1 MGAGAVGC
9 FVGGKLAARVE
20 HVTFVGRR
28 AHGITLAGLDE
39 PTVVVPDVD
48 MRMEASAL
56 AGCDVV
62 LVAVKSGQT
71 EDAGRELA
79 SVIPRDALVVSLQN
93 GIRNAERLRAAMPE
107 HTVAGAI
114 VEFNVVAD
122 GDVFRRGTTG
132 GLVLEMVEHRA
143 FDGFVSAVRA
153 TGLALDVA
161 RDFRAKQWT
170 KLVINLSNALGA
182 LCDRPTRA
190 MLFDP
195 ELRAVLRAVVV
206 EALDVLS
213 AAEVPLARIGRLPV
227 RAFPVLLGMP
237 TPLFGLLA
245 RAQLRVD
252 PEARS
257 SMWQDL
263 SRGRLTEIEEL
274 NGEIVRLAR
283 SIDRRAPWN
292 AHLVKL
298 VHAAEG
304 KGPPGHGA
312 AALRPGTASV

>member
-9 FVGGKLAARVE
+9 FVGGKLAAHVE

-48 MRMEASAL
+48 MRTEAAAL
-56 AGCDVV
+56 AGSDVV

-71 EDAGRELA
+71 EATGRELA
-79 SVIPRDALVVSLQN
+79 TVIPRDALVVSLQN
-93 GIRNAERLRAAMPE
+93 GIRNAERLRESMPE
-107 HTVAGAI
+107 HTVAGGI
-114 VEFNVVAD
+114 VEFNVVAED
-122 GDVFRRGTTG
+122 GVFRRGTTG
-132 GLVLEMVEHRA
+132 GLVVEEVEHRA
-143 FDGFVSAVRA
+143 FDGLVAALRA
-153 TGLALDVA
+153 TGLSLDVA

-195 ELRAVLRAVVV
+195 ALRAVLRAVVM
-206 EALDVLS
+206 EALDVL
-213 AAEVPLARIGRLPV
+213 AAAKVPLARIGRLPV
-227 RAFPVLLGMP
+227 RAFPVLLGLP
-237 TPLFGLLA
+237 TPLFALLA

-252 PEARS
+252 PAARS

-283 SIDRRAPWN
+283 SIDRRAPW
-292 AHLVKL
+292 AEPRAPRG
-298 VHAAEG
+298 HARNHPRA
-304 KGPPGHGA
+304 
-312 AALRPGTASV
+312 R